1 MLLCIFQGK
10 VLLNCA
16 HVYVSRLQVL
26 CACDLKRRQ
35 PMFGEVDAVCLIVN
49 IEVTEAGER

>member
-1 MLLCIFQGK
+1 M
-10 VLLNCA
+10 
-16 HVYVSRLQVL
+16 YVSRLQVL

-35 PMFGEVDAVCLIVN
+35 PMFGEVDIVCLIVN